1 MLTNVRECICTS
13 TTATRK
19 LNTLTEKSKRADLYA
34 ALLEARTEVELVKQ
48 ELQALNQIDRTLGKR
63 SSLIS
68 WSAQRDNLQARYDIH
83 QREVEAVKLD
93 VVAFSAWFERTVKS
107 LSQQL
112 AQG

>member
-1 MLTNVRECICTS
+1 MVTNVRECLGTS
-13 TTATRK
+13 TTTETRQMK
-19 LNTLTEKSKRADLYA
+19 EITEKSLRADIYA
-34 ALLEARTEVELVKQ
+34 ALCEARTEVELTKNELEALKGKQ
-48 ELQALNQIDRTLGKR
+48 SG
-63 SSLIS
+63 LIS
-68 WSAQRDNLQARYDIH
+68 WTAQKDNLQARYDIH